1 MPAVRYALEFSYFK
15 HSTGPCIWPKF
26 LSANPIAWFFYIKHK
41 EWYGLLP
48 SFFEWQFTIMIKK
61 PTELILV
68 TGGFCDSL
76 RVSLEVKLVSFE
88 FIQ

>member
-1 MPAVRYALEFSYFK
+1 MVFCP
-15 HSTGPCIWPKF
+15 
-26 LSANPIAWFFYIKHK
+26 
-41 EWYGLLP
+41 
-48 SFFEWQFTIMIKK
+48 FFEWQFTIMIKK